1 MHHSTNRHPHCNDVS
16 RKWRWQILSQLKR
29 MRRLWIAFCGLT
41 LTSLALLGASPPHS
55 TQLLVDATVTG
66 TPEGPT
72 IVVPDQVN
80 VRLGPGTNYA
90 KVGVLI
96 AGQEAPALGRSPGG
110 EWIQIAYPGV
120 PGNVAWVYAPFVVLD
135 AGQEL
140 LPIIEPPPTP
150 TPRIAPTI
158 DPTLAAQFNLGEA
171 PPTRLPT
178 FTPADPVI
186 QPTLEPLSNEVGQGF
201 PPILAILGLLVVGL
215 FGMVV
220 SFLRGS

>member
-1 MHHSTNRHPHCNDVS
+1 M
-16 RKWRWQILSQLKR
+16 KR
-29 MRRLWIAFCGLT
+29 LGWFLIVLCGLT
-41 LTSLALLGASPPHS
+41 LTSLALLGASPPQS
-55 TQLLVDATVTG
+55 THLMVDATVTG

-140 LPIIEPPPTP
+140 LPIIEPPPTS

-186 QPTLEPLSNEVGQGF
+186 QLTLEPLDNEIGQGF

-215 FGMVV
+215 FGTVV

>member
-1 MHHSTNRHPHCNDVS
+1 
-16 RKWRWQILSQLKR
+16 
-29 MRRLWIAFCGLT
+29 MRRQARSVLFLCGLI
-41 LTSLALLGASPPHS
+41 LASFALLAASPAHPL
-55 TQLLVDATVTG
+55 QMMVDATVTG
-66 TPEGPT
+66 TPEGPK

-80 VRLGPGTNYA
+80 VRLGPGTNYD
-90 KVGVLI
+90 KIGVLI
-96 AGQEAPALGRSPGG
+96 AGQEATALGRSPGG
-110 EWIQIAYPGV
+110 LWIQIVYPGV
-120 PGNVAWVYAPFVVLD
+120 PGNVAWVYAPYVVLD

-150 TPRIAPTI
+150 TPRITPTI

-186 QPTLEPLSNEVGQGF
+186 QPTVEPLEDGNGLGF

-215 FGMVV
+215 FGTVV

>member
-1 MHHSTNRHPHCNDVS
+1 
-16 RKWRWQILSQLKR
+16 
-29 MRRLWIAFCGLT
+29 MR
-41 LTSLALLGASPPHS
+41 SLAWSFVLGCAVILLSLTALAAVPS
-55 TQLLVDATVTG
+55 TIRQAIIVSTVTG
-66 TPEGPT
+66 TPEGPM

-80 VRLGPGTNYA
+80 VRLGPGTNYD

-96 AGQEAPALGRSPGG
+96 AGQEVPALGRTPGG
-110 EWIQIAYPGV
+110 LWIQIVYHGV
-120 PGNVAWVYAPFVVLD
+120 PGNIAWVYAPYVVLD
-135 AGQEL
+135 TAQQL

-150 TPRIAPTI
+150 TPRMTPTI

-178 FTPADPVI
+178 FTPAEPVV
-186 QPTLEPLSNEVGQGF
+186 QPTFESEQVEGRRGI

>member
-1 MHHSTNRHPHCNDVS
+1 VHHSTNRHPQSSDLA
-16 RKWRWQILSQLKR
+16 RKWRWQTLYQLLR
-29 MRRLWIAFCGLT
+29 TRRLWIAFCGLT
-41 LTSLALLGASPPHS
+41 LISLALLGVSPPYS

-186 QPTLEPLSNEVGQGF
+186 HPTLEPLNNEVGQGF

-215 FGMVV
+215 FGIVV